1 MSEKFPNTEFILVR
15 IFPYLV
21 QIRENMD
28 QKETPYLD
36 TLCTVY
42 LMTFNESLVNFVV
55 YRNRNLIIVSMVSKK
70 FFSSETVV
78 PRCSIKK
85 VFLKIKKTYFL
96 EHLWMT
102 DPASL
107 KNWSSRGTKSANA
120 NIYYRSFSWIL
131 EIIPVFF
138 KTHTQRTRASSHIF
152 NFILQ
157 HWWGV

>member
-1 MSEKFPNTEFILVR
+1 MSEKFPNTEFI
-15 IFPYLV
+15 LV

-55 YRNRNLIIVSMVSKK
+55 YRNRNLIIVSMVSKN